1 MTQDQVMAGIANEFK
16 MEAEAH
22 HHIFDHPREKRTDRF
37 ITKTFMQAEQDAW
50 DQYFIVSG
58 FEKSD
63 VVYNYHRLDVFTS
76 QAYID
81 F

>member
-1 MTQDQVMAGIANEFK
+1 
-16 MEAEAH
+16 
-22 HHIFDHPREKRTDRF
+22 
-37 ITKTFMQAEQDAW
+37 MQADQDAW

-58 FEKSD
+58 FEKRD

>member
-1 MTQDQVMAGIANEFK
+1 
-16 MEAEAH
+16 
-22 HHIFDHPREKRTDRF
+22 
-37 ITKTFMQAEQDAW
+37 MQADQDAW

-63 VVYNYHRLDVFTS
+63 VVYNYHRLDVYSS

-81 F
+81 L